1 MADYIQVSSTV
12 DSEDAAHTLA
22 GAVVGER
29 LAASAQVIGPISS
42 IYSWNGQLETAEEW
56 LVLFKSRSD
65 LFAELSALVQQL
77 HPYDRPEVVAVPI
90 TAGARSY
97 LDWMNGQLKRPR
109 ADS

>member
-1 MADYIQVSSTV
+1 M
-12 DSEDAAHTLA
+12 
-22 GAVVGER
+22 
-29 LAASAQVIGPISS
+29 
-42 IYSWNGQLETAEEW
+42 
-56 LVLFKSRSD
+56 LFKSRSD